1 MTKSWQP
8 ACCRKNGI
16 SDVHVKLAAQDNVVS
31 GKTRLVAEERCG
43 GAGTAERLN
52 QVCFC
57 VTIDRSELL
66 RALDAEVGSPGFA
79 AELAASRPFL
89 LSNTPVF
96 ITRETTIALTQVVA
110 AVEEAARLP
119 GYRDAALAWAA
130 PIAATDFG
138 PAGALMGYDF
148 HITPA
153 GPRLIEVNTNAG
165 GAFLN
170 AVVANAQ
177 RACCGESQLLATG
190 EPLHPEFGA
199 RIGSMFIEE
208 WRRQRGMG
216 RPATIAIVDD
226 APVDQ
231 YLFPEFRLA
240 KALLE
245 RQGVAVVIADA
256 AALRLDGGGLTFEG
270 RRIDLVYN
278 RLVDFEIA
286 EPRHAALRAAYASG
300 VVVVTPNPHVHS
312 LFADKRTLTLLSDSE
327 RLKNWGLS
335 AAHLGALRAAVP
347 ATIVVTRA
355 NADSLWHDRRNL
367 FFKPARGH
375 GSKAA
380 YRGDKLTRKV
390 WGEILA
396 GDYVGQAY
404 AEPSM
409 RIVERDG
416 IPTAL
421 KVDIRLYTY
430 AGTAI
435 LAAARLYQGQ
445 TTNMRTPGGGFA
457 PVLELPL
464 ASACVI

>member
-1 MTKSWQP
+1 MSANAKIMAKGP
-8 ACCRKNGI
+8 
-16 SDVHVKLAAQDNVVS
+16 
-31 GKTRLVAEERCG
+31 CG
-43 GAGTAERLN
+43 GVGKAERLN

-57 VTIDRSELL
+57 ITLDRPELL
-66 RALDAEVGSPGFA
+66 RALDAEVGSAGFA
-79 AELAASRPFL
+79 AELAISHPSL
-89 LSNTPVF
+89 LSNVPVF
-96 ITRETTIALTQVVA
+96 VTPETMIALTKVVA
-110 AVEEAARLP
+110 AVEAAARLP

-170 AVVANAQ
+170 AALADAQ
-177 RACCGESQLLATG
+177 RACCGKTQLPANL
-190 EPLHPEFGA
+190 ELPQQDFGA

-208 WRRQRGMG
+208 WRRQRGTG

-226 APVDQ
+226 APADQ

-240 KALLE
+240 KAFLE
-245 RQGVAVVIADA
+245 KQGAVAVIADA
-256 AALRLDGGGLTFEG
+256 AALILDGDGLTFDG
-270 RRIDLVYN
+270 HRIDLVYN
-278 RLVDFEIA
+278 RLVDFELA

-300 VVVVTPNPHVHS
+300 SVVVTPNPHVHF
-312 LFADKRTLTLLSDSE
+312 LFADKRTLTLLSDSD
-327 RLKNWGLS
+327 RLQHWGLS
-335 AAHLGALRAAVP
+335 AAHLDALRAAVP
-347 ATIVVTRA
+347 ATVVVTPA

-380 YRGDKLTRKV
+380 YRGEKLTRRV
-390 WGEILA
+390 WGEILD
-396 GDYVGQAY
+396 GDYVAQAY
-404 AEPSM
+404 AKPSV

-416 IPTAL
+416 MPAAL

-430 AGTAI
+430 AGTVM

-464 ASACVI
+464 A

>member
-1 MTKSWQP
+1 MDLPLLADLMS
-8 ACCRKNGI
+8 RKWNRLCPCQI
-16 SDVHVKLAAQDNVVS
+16 RKKDNVVS
-31 GKTRLVAEERCG
+31 GDAKVTAKGPCG
-43 GAGTAERLN
+43 GVGTAERLN
-52 QVCFC
+52 QGCFC
-57 VTIDRSELL
+57 ITLDRPELL
-66 RALDAEVGSPGFA
+66 RALDAEVGSAGFA
-79 AELAASRPFL
+79 AALATSHPSL
-89 LSNTPVF
+89 LSNVPVF
-96 ITRETTIALTQVVA
+96 VTPETMIALTEVVA
-110 AVEEAARLP
+110 AVEAAARLP
-119 GYRDAALAWAA
+119 GYREAALAWAA

-170 AVVANAQ
+170 AALADAQ
-177 RACCGESQLLATG
+177 RACCGEAQLVANL
-190 EPLHPEFGA
+190 EPPQRDFGA
-199 RIGSMFIEE
+199 QIDSMFIEE
-208 WRRQRGMG
+208 WRRQRGTG
-216 RPATIAIVDD
+216 RPTTIAIVDD
-226 APVDQ
+226 EPADQ

-245 RQGVAVVIADA
+245 KQGAVAVIADA
-256 AALRLDGGGLTFEG
+256 AALILDGDGLTFDG
-270 RRIDLVYN
+270 HRIDLVYN
-278 RLVDFEIA
+278 RLVDFELA

-300 VVVVTPNPHVHS
+300 SVVVTPNPHVHY
-312 LFADKRTLTLLSDSE
+312 LFADKRTLTLLSDSD
-327 RLKNWGLS
+327 RLQHWGLS
-335 AAHLGALRAAVP
+335 AAHLDTLRAAVP
-347 ATIVVTRA
+347 ATVVVSPA

-380 YRGDKLTRKV
+380 YRGEKLTRRV

-396 GDYVGQAY
+396 GDYVAQAY
-404 AEPSM
+404 AEPSV

-416 IPTAL
+416 MATAL
-421 KVDIRLYTY
+421 KMDIRLYTY
-430 AGTAI
+430 AGTVM

-464 ASACVI
+464 A